1 MHRFELT
8 PSLQT
13 GNVDFDAHCHTLLAI
28 ANAILYSQEL
38 QKSHDLFRRA
48 VKFLVA
54 YLDYHFLSEE
64 LVMARMN
71 YPSRLFH
78 SAFHVQLRRE
88 ASKIDARVEQQFD
101 YEEIAGEIFFLIEDW
116 LVYHVVGADHQ
127 LATFLRGAQHTG
139 TLPRLPSITAMKTE
153 GSLPA
158 DFDEHMVDVMARLNP
173 LESAP

>member
-1 MHRFELT
+1 MHRFEFT

-13 GNVDFDAHCHTLLAI
+13 EDVDFDAHCRTLLAM
-28 ANAILYSQEL
+28 ANSIIYSQEL
-38 QKSHDLFRRA
+38 CKSHDVFRRT
-48 VKFLVA
+48 VKFLLS
-54 YLDYHFLSEE
+54 YLDYHLLSEE
-64 LVMARMN
+64 LVMARTN
-71 YPSRLFH
+71 YPSRQFH
-78 SAFHVQLRRE
+78 SAFHLQLRRE
-88 ASKIDARVEQQFD
+88 ASKIDVRVEQLFD
-101 YEEIAGEIFFLIEDW
+101 CEQIAGQIFFLIEDW